1 MKYLKRLAVIVVC
14 ISALLSLFG
23 CKKEKD
29 PFMLDGP
36 GMINPY
42 AWNGFDITRSG
53 DSYAQ
58 HNFYISINESADG
71 YVVTGTVDGYCEE
84 EGILIS
90 KSDSEKIYDLDVGY
104 LPDIADKIAS
114 DSDELAIPLDRPEV
128 TIHVAYYDGRLL
140 EKADEEGFS
149 IKVYEIVQPY
159 FEEKYN
165 KN

>member
-1 MKYLKRLAVIVVC
+1 MKNLFRLVVIAMC

-23 CKKEKD
+23 CKKEKN

-42 AWNGFDITRSG
+42 AWNSFDITRSG

-58 HNFYISINESADG
+58 HNFYINVNESADG

-84 EGILIS
+84 EGILLS
-90 KSDSEKIYDLDVGY
+90 KSDSEKIFDLDPGY
-104 LPDIADKIAS
+104 LPDLADEIAS
-114 DSDELAIPLDRPEV
+114 GSDTLATVLDAPKVSIQVE
-128 TIHVAYYDGRLL
+128 YYDGRLL
-140 EKADEEGFS
+140 EKADEDSFS

>member
-1 MKYLKRLAVIVVC
+1 
-14 ISALLSLFG
+14 
-23 CKKEKD
+23 
-29 PFMLDGP
+29 MLDGP

-42 AWNGFDITRSG
+42 AWNGFDVTRSG

-58 HNFYISINESADG
+58 HNFHISIKESADG

-84 EGILIS
+84 EGILLS
-90 KSDSEKIYDLDVGY
+90 ESDSAKIDDLDVGY
-104 LPDIADKIAS
+104 LPDIAVKIAS
-114 DSDELAIPLDRPEV
+114 ESDGLAIPLDEPEV
-128 TIHVAYYDGRLL
+128 TIHVAYTDGRLL
-140 EKADEEGFS
+140 EKVDEDSFS